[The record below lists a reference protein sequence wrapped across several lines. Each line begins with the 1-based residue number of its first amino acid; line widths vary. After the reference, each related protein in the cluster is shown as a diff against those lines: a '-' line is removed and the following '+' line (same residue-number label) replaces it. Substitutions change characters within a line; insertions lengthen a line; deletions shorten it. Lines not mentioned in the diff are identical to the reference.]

1 MKRYKVAVVGLGHG
15 SAHARITA
23 RYLEQA
29 ELALLCDLNTERL
42 ERWSAELGGRRTT
55 TRYADVLADPE
66 IDIVCVATPDDS
78 HGRMVLAA
86 LDANKHVFVEN
97 PMEADSMERIWKII
111 QMAERRHLKVHHDC
125 PDRWIPE
132 LRRMKALIDQGAV
145 GDIFY
150 VITEYLQDFRQ
161 QRGVNTK
168 EGFRW
173 GMGVQAQQ
181 AVSSG
186 AAMYAIDTA
195 LWFLGEPF
203 TEVYAIG
210 NRKNWPSR
218 NVDDHEVALFKT
230 ASGAIARVQCSKLV
244 KRPYKEIFKSV
255 WGTGGCLES
264 NGYYPARGD
273 TTGLWGSLGQDPED
287 PNAMHPIEVPD
298 VPLPGGLSPD
308 VAREVGHSGVE
319 IHSWLDFIRSID
331 EDTLSALNVYEAA
344 RTCAAAVAIR
354 KSKELGIPIPIPQ
367 IMDRHEEIK
376 PHYPLPYASASSDEL

>member
-1 MKRYKVAVVGLGHG
+1 VKRYRVAVVGLGHG
-15 SAHARITA
+15 SAHAKITA
-23 RYLEQA
+23 RYLAQT
-29 ELALLCDLNTERL
+29 ELVMLCDVNPDRL
-42 ERWSAELGGRRTT
+42 ERWSAELGVRHTA
-55 TRYADVLADPE
+55 TRYADVLANPE
-66 IDIVCVATPDDS
+66 VDIVCIATPDDS

-86 LDANKHVFVEN
+86 LDADKHVLVEN
-97 PMEADSMERIWKII
+97 PMEADSMERISKII

-132 LRRMKALIDQGAV
+132 SRRMKELIDQGAV

-150 VITEYLQDFRQ
+150 VITEYIQDFRL
-161 QRGVNTK
+161 QRGAHTK

-173 GMGVQAQQ
+173 GMGVQAQH

-195 LWFLGEPF
+195 QWFLGEQF

-230 ASGAIARVQCSKLV
+230 QSGAIARVQCSKLV
-244 KRPYKEIFKSV
+244 KRPYKEIVKSV
-255 WGTGGCLES
+255 WGTKGCLDS
-264 NGYYPARGD
+264 NGSYPPRED

-287 PNAMHPIEVPD
+287 PNAMHPID
-298 VPLPGGLSPD
+298 VPPISLPNGLALE
-308 VAREVGHSGVE
+308 VAKDVGHSGVE
-319 IHSWLDFIRSID
+319 IHSWLDFVASIEND
-331 EDTLSALNVYEAA
+331 SLSSLNVYEAA

-367 IMDRHEEIK
+367 VMNRHEEIK
-376 PHYPLPYASASSDEL
+376 PHYPLPYARASSDEL

>member
-1 MKRYKVAVVGLGHG
+1 
-15 SAHARITA
+15 
-23 RYLEQA
+23 
-29 ELALLCDLNTERL
+29 
-42 ERWSAELGGRRTT
+42 
-55 TRYADVLADPE
+55 
-66 IDIVCVATPDDS
+66 
-78 HGRMVLAA
+78 
-86 LDANKHVFVEN
+86 
-97 PMEADSMERIWKII
+97 
-111 QMAERRHLKVHHDC
+111 
-125 PDRWIPE
+125 
-132 LRRMKALIDQGAV
+132 MKALIQQGAV

-150 VITEYLQDFRQ
+150 VITEYLQDFRLQ
-161 QRGVNTK
+161 GGVNTK

-173 GMGVQAQQ
+173 GMGVQAQH

-195 LWFLGEPF
+195 RWFLGEPF

-255 WGTGGCLES
+255 WGTKGCLES
-264 NGYYPARGD
+264 NGYYPARED

-287 PNAMHPIEVPD
+287 ENAMHPMEVPD
-298 VPLPGGLSPD
+298 IPLPEGLAPD

-319 IHSWLDFIRSID
+319 IHSWLDFIASI
-331 EDTLSALNVYEAA
+331 EQDTLSSLNVYEAA

-367 IMDRHEEIK
+367 IMDRHEEVK